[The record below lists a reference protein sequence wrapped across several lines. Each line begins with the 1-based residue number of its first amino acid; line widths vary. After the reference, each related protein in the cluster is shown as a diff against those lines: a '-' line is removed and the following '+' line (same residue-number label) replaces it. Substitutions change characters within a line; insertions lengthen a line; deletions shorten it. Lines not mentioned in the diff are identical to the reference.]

1 MRKESVLCKYW
12 NNNNQGN
19 IENNKFNGCFGVCFN
34 NEVMCNWCLIVGMGG
49 YVQATPRVDKRL
61 DTPPTCSFQTIQEVF
76 DLNLVLNNT
85 SFGNRRTV
93 AGASLAS
100 NRLTPINF

>member
-61 DTPPTCSFQTIQEVF
+61 DTPPPAHSKQYKRSSTSISFSTIQVLAIEG
-76 DLNLVLNNT
+76 LLLVL
-85 SFGNRRTV
+85 V
-93 AGASLAS
+93 
-100 NRLTPINF
+100 